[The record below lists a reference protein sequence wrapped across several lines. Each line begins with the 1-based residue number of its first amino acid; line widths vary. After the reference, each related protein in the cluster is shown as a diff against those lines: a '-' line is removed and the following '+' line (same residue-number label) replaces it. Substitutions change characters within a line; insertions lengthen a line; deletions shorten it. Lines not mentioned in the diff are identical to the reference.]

1 MGLQRVGRSWATE
14 LNWAEIHIDGHV
26 QTDSYIPVFT
36 HAHTYKRTE
45 ACLIPNCHWPHQ
57 IQKDNQAVF
66 FKITGKK
73 SWKLFL
79 SNHVNGFSPWGLG
92 RSPGGGH
99 GNPLQCSCLEN
110 PMDTGVW
117 QATVH
122 GVIKG
127 RTWLNQLSMYTQPW
141 EHVLSVKVL
150 LSPSPPH
157 PIPCWISWFYLLKY
171 LKCNPPVLFPVPRP
185 YFIPR

>member
-1 MGLQRVGRSWATE
+1 MLGKTEGRRRRDNRGWDGWMASATWRTWVWASSGNWWWTGKPGMLQSMGLQRVGRSWATE

-117 QATVH
+117 QAMVH
-122 GVIKG
+122 GITKSQYM
-127 RTWLNQLSMYTQPW
+127 TEAT
-141 EHVLSVKVL
+141 
-150 LSPSPPH
+150 
-157 PIPCWISWFYLLKY
+157 
-171 LKCNPPVLFPVPRP
+171 
-185 YFIPR
+185 